1 MESYR
6 FNQIKIITAIT
17 EELNRQH
24 PGLPADERMNTII
37 KAANEI
43 CAEYAREPVAA
54 SRGMGLTAWL
64 GGDDTGFTDI
74 KIEGYSFTGC
84 SQDDVYHTEFIA
96 TGQSGNKVKG
106 VVCGGWLKG
115 STIRFN

>member
-1 MESYR
+1 MKR
-6 FNQIKIITAIT
+6 ILLIAVLAIT
-17 EELNRQH
+17 GCTDPTEATSVLKN
-24 PGLPADERMNTII
+24 N
-37 KAANEI
+37 
-43 CAEYAREPVAA
+43 
-54 SRGMGLTAWL
+54 
-64 GGDDTGFTDI
+64 GFTDI